1 MLHKTNIKMLRR
13 KITRN
18 RKGSSDVT
26 ILSGGRFLL
35 AAAFVILIIFPFFGK
50 RLLGFIGGTGAN
62 AYSIDKGF
70 ADLIT
75 KAQALK
81 DGEVAVPHSFTVD
94 DGFYLVSFNYAENTN
109 GKATKP
115 PDCDGMACFCVCT
128 EPTCQKLDVKN
139 NRGRD
144 CRSLSSY
151 QAIVA
156 QKNIKGNVW
165 NAQPSTNKYF
175 KGVDDVTGEEGGYF
189 YVKGLKTMNIK
200 LQRLTREG
208 RTGLYIS

>member
-1 MLHKTNIKMLRR
+1 MLRR

-62 AYSIDKGF
+62 AFSIDKGF

-75 KAQALK
+75 KVHCFQDTGCNPIDK
-81 DGEVAVPHSFTVD
+81 SGIPNQFTVD
-94 DGFYLVSFNYAENTN
+94 EGFYLVGFNYAENTN

-115 PDCDGMACFCVCT
+115 PDCNGMACFCVCT
-128 EPTCQKLDVKN
+128 EPTCQKIDVKKN
-139 NRGRD
+139 KGMD
-144 CRSLSSY
+144 CRSLQGY
-151 QAIVA
+151 NTIVA
-156 QKNIKGNVW
+156 QKDIKGNDGKI
-165 NAQPSTNKYF
+165 QPNKYID
-175 KGVDDVTGEEGGYF
+175 GSDGYYF
-189 YVKGLKTMNIK
+189 YIKGLKTVEIR
-200 LQRLTREG
+200 LQRDAG
-208 RTGLYIS
+208 GNLYIGKIA

>member
-1 MLHKTNIKMLRR
+1 MKMLRR

-62 AYSIDKGF
+62 TFSIDKGF

-75 KAQALK
+75 KVQALK

-94 DGFYLVSFNYAENTN
+94 DGFYLVGFNYAENTN

-115 PDCDGMACFCVCT
+115 PDCDGIACFCVCT
-128 EPTCQKLDVKN
+128 EPTCQKLDVKKN
-139 NRGRD
+139 KGRD
-144 CRSLSSY
+144 CRSLQGY
-151 QAIVA
+151 NAIVA
-156 QKNIKGNVW
+156 QKDIEGNDGKI
-165 NAQPSTNKYF
+165 QPNKYID
-175 KGVDDVTGEEGGYF
+175 GSDGYYF
-189 YVKGLKTMNIK
+189 YIKGLKTVKIR
-200 LQRLTREG
+200 LQRDAG
-208 RTGLYIS
+208 GNLYIGKIA